1 MPVEI
6 HEGQCPLWVKSRRVR
21 CIPGVYLNCRRSPLF
36 LSVCDTSAH
45 QKLTKKIAAF
55 GNLCWFTGK
64 LEPVL
69 TKHTTL
75 IQHIFLACDAENGEN
90 FQADSGTE
98 RFADAMAR

>member
-1 MPVEI
+1 MSAIGIADIQLRHFEKFTLIAVTRRYSFRSVIHPV
-6 HEGQCPLWVKSRRVR
+6 
-21 CIPGVYLNCRRSPLF
+21 
-36 LSVCDTSAH
+36 H

-75 IQHIFLACDAENGEN
+75 IQHIFLACDEENGGN
-90 FQADSGTE
+90 FQTDSGTE
-98 RFADAMAR
+98 RFADSMAR